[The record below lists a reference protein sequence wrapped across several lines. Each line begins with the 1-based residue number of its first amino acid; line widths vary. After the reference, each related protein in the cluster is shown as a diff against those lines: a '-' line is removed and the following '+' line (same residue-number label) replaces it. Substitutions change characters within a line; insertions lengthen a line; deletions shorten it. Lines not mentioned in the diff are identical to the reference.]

1 MKADVVVIGAGV
13 VGAHAAFQLAER
25 GLTGI
30 LVDPGPPGGEQA
42 ASYGNAA
49 WLSSHSI
56 LPPASPGIWRQVPG
70 WLSDPMGPLRVRPA
84 YLPRAA
90 GWLWRYL
97 ASASTEE
104 KLRNTAR
111 ALRTLLKDAP
121 HRHAEVAG
129 RAGLSDL
136 IDAESGLMHV
146 YPDRAG
152 FEAEALAWRIRS
164 DLGIVHEEI
173 EAEELAQRQPDLA
186 PGYRFGVFVS
196 EAGQCLNPGAYCA
209 GLIAHI
215 EARGWRRVAARATGF
230 QHKAGRLVAVRTSQ
244 GDIAC
249 DAAVIATGARSAPLA
264 REAGDRVPLEA
275 ERGYHVMVEGGG
287 NLPGPRTSV
296 MVGDRKVVI
305 SRLANGIRCA
315 GQVEISGVDAAPD
328 WRRAEILRKHLA
340 AVFPGLDV
348 TDARV
353 WLGSRPS
360 TPDGLPVIG
369 RARLEGVVHA
379 FGHGHVGL
387 VGSAR
392 TGDLVA
398 QLVAGETP
406 GIDLTPFAVARFG

>member
-56 LPPASPGIWRQVPG
+56 LPPASPGVWRQVPG
-70 WLSDPMGPLRVRPA
+70 WLADPMGPLRVRPS

-104 KLRNTAR
+104 KLRRTATALR
-111 ALRTLLKDAP
+111 ALLKEAP
-121 HRHAEVAG
+121 QRHAEVAG
-129 RAGLSDL
+129 RAGLAEL

-164 DLGIVHEEI
+164 ELGIAFEEI
-173 EAEELAQRQPDLA
+173 EGQDLAQRQPDLA
-186 PGYRFGVFVS
+186 PGYRFGVFVP

-209 GLIAHI
+209 GLIDHV
-215 EARGWRRVAARATGF
+215 EARGWRRLAARATGF
-230 QHKAGRLVAVRTSQ
+230 SERAGRLVAVKTGQ

-249 DAAVIATGARSAPLA
+249 DAAVIASGARSAVLA
-264 REAGDRVPLEA
+264 RGAGDRVPLEA

-340 AVFPGLDV
+340 AVFPDLDV
-348 TDARV
+348 GEARV

-369 RARLEGVVHA
+369 QARLEGVIHA

-392 TGDLVA
+392 TGELVA
-398 QLVAGETP
+398 QLVTGEML
-406 GIDLTPFAVARFG
+406 GIDLAPFAAARFG